1 METCQRIFIHKNE
14 KFGGRMFNVIGWIKC
29 DAHNLFVKNVFT
41 ITRWAA
47 IAAIA
52 YICEDERQVNKKC
65 VSNHQKLQ
73 KKLSN
78 PHNHQEGEGLNLKK
92 LWHFWFLA

>member
-1 METCQRIFIHKNE
+1 
-14 KFGGRMFNVIGWIKC
+14 MFNVIGWIKC
-29 DAHNLFVKNVFT
+29 DAHNLFVTNVFT

-73 KKLSN
+73 KNCPTLTIIRK
-78 PHNHQEGEGLNLKK
+78 GRD
-92 LWHFWFLA
+92 